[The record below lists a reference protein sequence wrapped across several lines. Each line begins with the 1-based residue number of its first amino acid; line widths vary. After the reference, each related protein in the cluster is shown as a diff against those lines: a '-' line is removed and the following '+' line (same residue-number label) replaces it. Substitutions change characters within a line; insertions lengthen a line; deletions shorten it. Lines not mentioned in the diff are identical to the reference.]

1 MSVSDAQK
9 PILNF
14 TLITRHNFMA
24 CDLELHAI
32 SIKRCFGVVSAL
44 RQFLLTALVFLISF
58 SAQHNYPYKNSFLY
72 LHIQFLLILQDYV
85 IINVAVELKMVH
97 KLQRFNSSFP
107 FPNGYPGFSVLSTGV
122 NRIKAITN
130 SSRIKV
136 ITNPSSFVPE
146 NGTVLVFYISSQ

>member
-1 MSVSDAQK
+1 MPTLQQLCSVILLQIIHLELHVESPFVEIHCIVYIVLIYCIVLYYLDIVLGSKHISVSDAQK

-14 TLITRHNFMA
+14 TLITRHNFMT

-72 LHIQFLLILQDYV
+72 LHIQFLLILQDYLCHYQCCRR
-85 IINVAVELKMVH
+85 A
-97 KLQRFNSSFP
+97 
-107 FPNGYPGFSVLSTGV
+107 
-122 NRIKAITN
+122 
-130 SSRIKV
+130 
-136 ITNPSSFVPE
+136 
-146 NGTVLVFYISSQ
+146 

>member
-1 MSVSDAQK
+1 MPTLQQLCSVILLQIIHLELHVESPFVEIHCIVYIVLIYCIVLYYLDIVFGSKHISVSDAQK

-72 LHIQFLLILQDYV
+72 LQIQFLLILQDYLCHYQCCRR
-85 IINVAVELKMVH
+85 A
-97 KLQRFNSSFP
+97 
-107 FPNGYPGFSVLSTGV
+107 
-122 NRIKAITN
+122 
-130 SSRIKV
+130 
-136 ITNPSSFVPE
+136 
-146 NGTVLVFYISSQ
+146 